1 MNRKRM
7 IHAAVS
13 MCKKLFVIG
22 VTRISRCEIFDSCST
37 KFTIINSEINSSLKM
52 YHVREF

>member
-1 MNRKRM
+1 M